1 MIFDISEMK
10 HCQLLLTHIRLN
22 FRLEIKL
29 KKNTSKNKLM
39 ILFIK
44 LIKNNLYF
52 SFDVFNNM
60 CSLYHTFGENKKFH
74 GFRFEFWKD
83 LGAVTF
89 SLYKLTLKPWGENWS
104 KTSAVPRTCYRTG
117 HIDGCL
123 MNAWLSQT
131 QMNWHTYANFPKCLS
146 RYLLINGSKD

>member
-22 FRLEIKL
+22 FRLEIKM

-52 SFDVFNNM
+52 SFDVLIICVPCIIHLVKTKNFTA
-60 CSLYHTFGENKKFH
+60 SDLSFERIWELL
-74 GFRFEFWKD
+74 RF
-83 LGAVTF
+83 
-89 SLYKLTLKPWGENWS
+89 P
-104 KTSAVPRTCYRTG
+104 C
-117 HIDGCL
+117 
-123 MNAWLSQT
+123 
-131 QMNWHTYANFPKCLS
+131 
-146 RYLLINGSKD
+146 IN